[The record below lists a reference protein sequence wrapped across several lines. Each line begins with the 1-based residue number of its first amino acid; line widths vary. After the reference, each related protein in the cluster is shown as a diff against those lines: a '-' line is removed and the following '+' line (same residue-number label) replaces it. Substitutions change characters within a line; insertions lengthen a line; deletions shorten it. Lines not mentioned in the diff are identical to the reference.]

1 MSVSSLPF
9 RSAASLLAQR
19 LRRAVRTWDSRTTLR
34 VEVPVPAVDLLAW
47 VDAQT
52 IGPQVYWK
60 GRGETEARAAVGL
73 AFGIDASSLNAVPSG
88 TRQLLAGLPPNAR
101 LYGTARFAPDLDVAT
116 EWSDFGRVR
125 FVLPRIEL
133 VSDGTSG
140 TLALHLAPGETVEDA
155 LAALE
160 MVTDVPDAEPR
171 ALAALVG
178 RRDAPDF
185 DGWADAIELALD
197 AFSQGDLRKVVL
209 ARRTQFTFDDGIGAA
224 ALLSRLEAATP
235 RCFHTLVRPV
245 PDGPAF
251 VTASPERLFSL
262 RGRALET
269 EAVAGTRP
277 RAAHDS
283 DDDRLLDELLASPKD
298 QREHAFVREA
308 ILNRLRPLA
317 DDIDVDDRA
326 SAMTLARGRHL
337 YTGVRATLRPDTT
350 PLDVL
355 AALHPTPAVG
365 GTPRTEALAAIATLE
380 PFDRGLYA
388 GPIGWIGR
396 DAEGAEATEFAVG
409 IRSGLVDGASLSLYS
424 GAGIV
429 EGSEAASEWA
439 EIEHKIGDFA
449 RVLGLA
455 ERSTV

>member
-1 MSVSSLPF
+1 MSLSPHPF
-9 RSAASLLAQR
+9 RSAASRLAHR
-19 LRRAVRTWDSRTTLR
+19 LRSAVRSWDSRSTLR

-47 VDAQT
+47 VGAQVH
-52 IGPQVYWK
+52 GPQVYWK
-60 GRGETEARAAVGL
+60 GRGEREARAAMGL
-73 AFGIDASSLNAVPSG
+73 AFGINASSLNALPSG
-88 TRQLLAGLPPNAR
+88 ARQLLDGLPPRAR
-101 LYGTARFAPDLDVAT
+101 LYGTARFAPDLDVAP

-133 VSDGTSG
+133 VSDGTAA
-140 TLALHLAPGETVEDA
+140 TLAVHLAPGETVEDA
-155 LAALE
+155 LAVLDTLKEVSA
-160 MVTDVPDAEPR
+160 TSTNSQ
-171 ALAALVG
+171 AARVE

-185 DGWADAIELALD
+185 DGWADAIELALS
-197 AFSQGDLRKVVL
+197 AFSRGDLHKVVL
-209 ARRTQFTFDDGIGAA
+209 ARRTQFLFDGLVDPIG
-224 ALLSRLEAATP
+224 LLSRLEASTP
-235 RCFHTLVRPV
+235 RCFHALVRPV
-245 PDGPAF
+245 PGGPAF
-251 VTASPERLFSL
+251 VTATPERLFSL
-262 RGRALET
+262 QGRALET

-277 RAAHDS
+277 RALHDS
-283 DDDRLLDELLASPKD
+283 DDDRLLDELLASSKD

-308 ILNRLRPLA
+308 IEDDLQALA
-317 DDIDVDDRA
+317 ENIDVDDQA

-337 YTGVRATLRPDTT
+337 YTGVRATLRADAT

-365 GTPRTEALAAIATLE
+365 GTPRSKSLAAIAMLE

-396 DAEGAEATEFAVG
+396 NEDGQEAAEFAVG
-409 IRSGLVDGASLSLYS
+409 IRSGLVTGRTLSLYS

-429 EGSEAASEWA
+429 EGSEPAAEWA

-455 ERSTV
+455 EPSAA

>member
-1 MSVSSLPF
+1 MSVSPLPF
-9 RSAASLLAQR
+9 RSSASLLAQR
-19 LRRAVRTWDSRTTLR
+19 LRRAVRAWDSQATLR
-34 VEVPVPAVDLLAW
+34 VEVPVPAVDLLSW
-47 VDAQT
+47 IGAQPV
-52 IGPQVYWK
+52 GPQVYWK
-60 GRGETEARAAVGL
+60 GRGDVEARAAIGI
-73 AFGIDASSLNAVPSG
+73 AFGIDASSLNALPSG
-88 TRQLLAGLPPNAR
+88 ARQLLAGLPPRAR
-101 LYGTARFAPDLDVAT
+101 LYGTARFAPDLDVSS

-133 VSDGTSG
+133 VSDGRVA
-140 TLALHLAPGETVEDA
+140 TLAVHLAPGETAGDA
-155 LAALE
+155 LAAL
-160 MVTDVPDAEPR
+160 DLLRPLHASKPYG
-171 ALAALVG
+171 LASRTE

-185 DGWADAIELALD
+185 DGWAGAIELALD
-197 AFSQGDLRKVVL
+197 AFSHGELRKVVL
-209 ARRTQFTFDDGIGAA
+209 ARRTQFLFDGAIQPT

-235 RCFHTLVRPV
+235 RCFHALVRPV
-245 PDGPAF
+245 PGGPAF

-262 RGRALET
+262 QGRALET

-277 RAAHDS
+277 RAIHDS
-283 DDDRLLDELLASPKD
+283 DDDRLLDELLASAKD
-298 QREHAFVREA
+298 RREHAFVREA
-308 ILNRLRPLA
+308 IEDHLQPLA
-317 DDIDVDDRA
+317 EDIDVDDQT

-337 YTGVRATLRPDTT
+337 YTGVRATLRLNAT

-365 GTPRTEALAAIATLE
+365 GTPRTESLAAIAKLE

-396 DAEGAEATEFAVG
+396 DANGAEAAEFAVG
-409 IRSGLVDGASLSLYS
+409 IRSGLVDGHMLSLYS

-449 RVLGLA
+449 RVLGLPQPSA
-455 ERSTV
+455 A